1 MKEVTTMPYIS
12 FLNSWKNHD
21 LKRVTEMIDDTV
33 AAYYINDLG
42 EPIALNKTRLI
53 QLLATRMAAV
63 EADPHSQWNFE
74 MIHRAHIHGNQMIMF
89 YTYTNE
95 NQDYQNTPK
104 TLITLTFGE
113 SSKNNNINQIKSVYI
128 TPNVTD
134 V

>member
-1 MKEVTTMPYIS
+1 MPYIS

-21 LKRVTEMIDDTV
+21 LERVSDIIDDTV
-33 AAYYINDLG
+33 SAYYINDFG
-42 EPIALNKTRLI
+42 NPIALNKSRLI
-53 QLLATRMAAV
+53 HLLATRMAAV
-63 EADPHSQWNFE
+63 EADSQLQWNFE

-95 NQDYQNTPK
+95 NQDYKKQTK
-104 TLITLTFGE
+104 TLVTLTFGDS
-113 SSKNNNINQIKSVYI
+113 SSKHNKIKTVYI

>member
-1 MKEVTTMPYIS
+1 MPYIS

-21 LKRVTEMIDDTV
+21 LKSVTDMIDDAV
-33 AAYYINDLG
+33 SAYYINDFG
-42 EPIALNKTRLI
+42 DPIALNKLRLI
-53 QLLATRMAAV
+53 HLLATRMSAV
-63 EADPHSQWNFE
+63 EADPQLQWNFE

-95 NQDYQNTPK
+95 DQDYKKTTK
-104 TLITLTFGE
+104 TLLTVTFGDNA
-113 SSKNNNINQIKSVYI
+113 SKNNQIKTVYI

>member
-1 MKEVTTMPYIS
+1 MPYIS

-21 LKRVTEMIDDTV
+21 LERVSDMIDDTV
-33 AAYYINDLG
+33 SAYYINDFG
-42 EPIALNKTRLI
+42 NPIALNKSRLI
-53 QLLATRMAAV
+53 HLLATRMADV
-63 EADPHSQWNFE
+63 EADSQLQWNFE

-95 NQDYQNTPK
+95 NQDYKKQTK
-104 TLITLTFGE
+104 TLVTLTFGDS
-113 SSKNNNINQIKSVYI
+113 SSKHNKIKTVYI

>member
-1 MKEVTTMPYIS
+1 MPYIS

-21 LKRVTEMIDDTV
+21 LKSVTDMIDDAV
-33 AAYYINDLG
+33 SAYYINDFG
-42 EPIALNKTRLI
+42 DPIALNKSRLI
-53 QLLATRMAAV
+53 HLLATRMSAV
-63 EADPHSQWNFE
+63 EADPQLQWNFE

-95 NQDYQNTPK
+95 DQDYKKTTK
-104 TLITLTFGE
+104 TLVTVTFGDNA
-113 SSKNNNINQIKSVYI
+113 SKNNQIKTVYI